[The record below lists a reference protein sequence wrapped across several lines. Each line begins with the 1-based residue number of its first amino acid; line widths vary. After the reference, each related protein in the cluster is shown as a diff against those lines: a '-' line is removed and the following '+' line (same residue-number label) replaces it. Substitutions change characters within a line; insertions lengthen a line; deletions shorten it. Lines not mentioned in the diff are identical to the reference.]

1 MTEPRVIIPN
11 TISPAAF
18 HRRRANARV
27 ETFGGET
34 MGTTWSAKVVAPP
47 ANVQAEI
54 EAVLATIIA
63 QMSHW
68 EPTSQLSR
76 INNSPPGI
84 WHRIGPEFAQVMA
97 IALDIARR
105 SGGAFDPAM
114 GVAIDLWGF
123 GPPGPRVGLP
133 TEAEIEAARALCG
146 YDAIDF
152 DPLLLR
158 LRLTRPVRLD
168 LSGIAKG
175 YAVDAVGARL
185 RALGCLDFLVE
196 IGGELLGEGIQPDGQ
211 PWWVDVEA
219 PPGVGAAPLRIAL
232 HGMAVATSG
241 DYRRRF
247 VVDGVSYAHTIDPR
261 NGRPAANGIASVT
274 VLHHNCASVDAW
286 ASALVVQGM
295 KDKVAHPEPR
305 ELVVHMTLRD
315 RKKAGASAP
324 ALPFRKSTLG

>member
-1 MTEPRVIIPN
+1 M
-11 TISPAAF
+11 
-18 HRRRANARV
+18 

-34 MGTTWSAKVVAPP
+34 MGTTWSAKIVAPP
-47 ANVQAEI
+47 TGVQSAI

-68 EPTSQLSR
+68 EPTSELSR
-76 INNSPPGI
+76 INNSPPGT

-97 IALDIARR
+97 IALDIAER

-114 GVAIDLWGF
+114 GVAVDLWGF
-123 GPPGPRVGLP
+123 GPPGPRTGLP

-175 YAVDAVGARL
+175 YAVDAVAARL
-185 RALGCLDFLVE
+185 KAMGCLDFLVE
-196 IGGELLGEGIQPDGQ
+196 IGGELVGEGIQPDGQ
-211 PWWVDVEA
+211 PWWVDVEV
-219 PPGVGAAPLRIAL
+219 PPDVDAEPLRIAL

-241 DYRRRF
+241 DYRRNF
-247 VVDGVSYAHTIDPR
+247 VEGGATYAHTIDPR
-261 NGRPAANGIASVT
+261 TGLPVSSGVASAT
-274 VLHHNCASVDAW
+274 VLHRNCARSDAW
-286 ASALVVQGM
+286 ASVLMVLGQDYGAI
-295 KDKVAHPEPR
+295 VAECNT
-305 ELVVHMTLRD
+305 LAVHM
-315 RKKAGASAP
+315 
-324 ALPFRKSTLG
+324 LPRGEGGRS

>member
-1 MTEPRVIIPN
+1 
-11 TISPAAF
+11 
-18 HRRRANARV
+18 
-27 ETFGGET
+27 
-34 MGTTWSAKVVAPP
+34 MGTTWSARIVAPP

-68 EPTSQLSR
+68 EPTSELSR
-76 INNSPPGI
+76 INNSPPGV
-84 WHRIGPEFAQVMA
+84 WHRIGPEFAQVMT
-97 IALDIARR
+97 IALDVAKK

-114 GVAIDLWGF
+114 GVAVDLWGF

-175 YAVDAVGARL
+175 YAVDAVAARL
-185 RALGCLDFLVE
+185 KAMGCLDFLVE
-196 IGGELLGEGIQPDGQ
+196 IGGELVGEGIQPDGQ
-211 PWWVDVEA
+211 PWWVDVEV
-219 PPGVGAAPLRIAL
+219 PPGVDTAPLRIAL

-241 DYRRRF
+241 DYRRNF
-247 VVDGVSYAHTIDPR
+247 VEGGVAYAHAIDPR
-261 NGRPAANGIASVT
+261 TGSPMINQLASAT
-274 VLHHNCASVDAW
+274 VVYVSCAQSDAW
-286 ASALVVQGM
+286 ASVLMALRSKEGA
-295 KDKVAHPEPR
+295 KLAKR
-305 ELVVHMTLRD
+305 EGLTTHVMHRATEARNVH
-315 RKKAGASAP
+315 S
-324 ALPFRKSTLG
+324 

>member
-1 MTEPRVIIPN
+1 
-11 TISPAAF
+11 
-18 HRRRANARV
+18 
-27 ETFGGET
+27 
-34 MGTTWSAKVVAPP
+34 MGTTWSAKIVAPP
-47 ANVQAEI
+47 AGVQAAI
-54 EAVLATIIA
+54 EGVLATIIA

-76 INNSPPGI
+76 INDSAPGT
-84 WHRIGPEFAQVMA
+84 WHRIGPEFAQVMT
-97 IALDIARR
+97 IALDIAER

-114 GVAIDLWGF
+114 GVAVDLWGF

-133 TEAEIEAARALCG
+133 SEAEIEAARALCG

-175 YAVDAVGARL
+175 YAVDAVAARL

-211 PWWVDVEA
+211 PWWVDVET
-219 PPGVGAAPLRIAL
+219 PPGVDAEPLRIAL

-241 DYRRRF
+241 DYRRNF
-247 VVDGVSYAHTIDPR
+247 VRDGVIYAHTIDSR
-261 NGRPAANGIASVT
+261 TGRPMAHRLVSAT
-274 VLHHNCASVDAW
+274 VIHESCAKADAW
-286 ASALVVQGM
+286 ASVLIALELNQGANLADEVLITHTL
-295 KDKVAHPEPR
+295 DKASWGNSPTR
-305 ELVVHMTLRD
+305 LR
-315 RKKAGASAP
+315 
-324 ALPFRKSTLG
+324 

>member
-1 MTEPRVIIPN
+1 
-11 TISPAAF
+11 
-18 HRRRANARV
+18 
-27 ETFGGET
+27 
-34 MGTTWSAKVVAPP
+34 MGTTWSARIVAPP

-68 EPTSQLSR
+68 EPSSELSR
-76 INNSPPGI
+76 INDSAPGT
-84 WHRIGPEFAQVMA
+84 WHRIGPEFAQVMG

-114 GVAIDLWGF
+114 GVPVNLWGF

-133 TEAEIEAARALCG
+133 SEAEIEAARALSG

-175 YAVDAVGARL
+175 YAVDAVAARL
-185 RALGCLDFLVE
+185 KAMGCLDFLVE

-211 PWWVDVEA
+211 PWWVDVEV
-219 PPGVGAAPLRIAL
+219 PPGVEAAPLRIAL
-232 HGMAVATSG
+232 HGLAVATSG

-247 VVDGVSYAHTIDPR
+247 AANGIAYAHTIDP
-261 NGRPAANGIASVT
+261 GTARPMAKRVASVT
-274 VLHHNCASVDAW
+274 ILHRCCAQADAL
-286 ASALVVQGM
+286 ATALSMERKDGVEIARDALVVNTLT
-295 KDKVAHPEPR
+295 R
-305 ELVVHMTLRD
+305 EEGRGP
-315 RKKAGASAP
+315 KS
-324 ALPFRKSTLG
+324 STL

>member
-11 TISPAAF
+11 AISPAAF
-18 HRRRANARV
+18 HRRRANAPV
-27 ETFGGET
+27 AQLGGET
-34 MGTTWSAKVVAPP
+34 MGTTWSAKIVAPP

-76 INNSPPGI
+76 INDSTPGT
-84 WHRIGPEFAQVMA
+84 WHRIGPEFAQVMG

-114 GVAIDLWGF
+114 GVPVNLWGF
-123 GPPGPRVGLP
+123 GPPGPRTDLP
-133 TEAEIEAARALCG
+133 TEAEIEAARALSG

-175 YAVDAVGARL
+175 YAVDAVAARL
-185 RALGCLDFLVE
+185 KAMGCLDFLVE

-211 PWWVDVEA
+211 PWWVDVEV
-219 PPGVGAAPLRIAL
+219 PPGVDAAPLRIAL

-247 VVDGVSYAHTIDPR
+247 VVDGAAYAHTIDPR
-261 NGRPAANGIASVT
+261 TARPVANHIAGAT
-274 VLHHNCASVDAW
+274 VLYRHCAQADAW
-286 ASALVVQGM
+286 ASALMALERGEGTTVTEHEGL
-295 KDKVAHPEPR
+295 VAHT
-305 ELVVHMTLRD
+305 LVWGHQ
-315 RKKAGASAP
+315 
-324 ALPFRKSTLG
+324 

>member
-1 MTEPRVIIPN
+1 
-11 TISPAAF
+11 
-18 HRRRANARV
+18 
-27 ETFGGET
+27 
-34 MGTTWSAKVVAPP
+34 MGTTWSAKIVAPP

-76 INNSPPGI
+76 INDSAPGT
-84 WHRIGPEFAQVMA
+84 WHRIGPEFAQVME
-97 IALDIARR
+97 IALDIAKR

-114 GVAIDLWGF
+114 GVPVNLWGF
-123 GPPGPRVGLP
+123 GPPGPRTDLP
-133 TEAEIEAARALCG
+133 TEAEIEAARALSG

-175 YAVDAVGARL
+175 YAVDAVAARL
-185 RALGCLDFLVE
+185 KAMGCLDFLVE

-211 PWWVDVEA
+211 PWWVDVEV
-219 PPGVGAAPLRIAL
+219 PPGVDAEPLRIAL
-232 HGMAVATSG
+232 HGLAVATSG

-247 VVDGVSYAHTIDPR
+247 VVEGATYTHTIDPIT
-261 NGRPAANGIASVT
+261 GCPATSHVASVT
-274 VLHHNCASVDAW
+274 VLHCHCARADAW
-286 ASALVVQGM
+286 ASVLTSLGLIE
-295 KDKVAHPEPR
+295 DKMLR
-305 ELVVHMTLRD
+305 EREILAVHMLT
-315 RKKAGASAP
+315 A
-324 ALPFRKSTLG
+324 